1 MPSDDFDDFII
12 GPQSDE
18 YWFGE
23 EDWHNNNDLIEWG
36 MEEQYWDHEY
46 DEYPPDETDTDIFD
60 EA

>member
-1 MPSDDFDDFII
+1 MPSDDFDD
-12 GPQSDE
+12 

-23 EDWHNNNDLIEWG
+23 EDWYNNNDLIEWG
-36 MEEQYWDHEY
+36 MTEDQDWDREY